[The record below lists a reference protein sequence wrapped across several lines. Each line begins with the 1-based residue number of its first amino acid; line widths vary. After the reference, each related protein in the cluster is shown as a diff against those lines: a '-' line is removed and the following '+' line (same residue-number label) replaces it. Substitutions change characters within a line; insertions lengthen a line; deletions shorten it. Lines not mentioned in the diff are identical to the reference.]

1 MSFSDGKGV
10 KFSFIGTA
18 KNGRINLSNFDKLKE
33 EKDKD
38 SLEETND
45 IAFSCNVDGSF
56 TTSNDD
62 ISLPNSPLHIIQK
75 NFPDFLDK
83 EKDVITRCLFRD
95 IYKFKVKDLLN
106 LNVLTFTDTPIC
118 DSGISMLFL
127 YKEYLLRKFNR
138 NEKENPH
145 GPAISLFYKLLE
157 DMNLDKTENKSKK
170 KDYEV
175 ALSKKEIKD
184 FILNDNVF
192 RKVNYEVVLFNFI
205 NDKAENLLQNTTSK
219 EMNTEIDNDII
230 KTFLHYCFNNNFQ
243 EGKKLLYRIFKDGG
257 DVIEH
262 IEDSIKKIREALS
275 LSIKVRVTNIMLIHR
290 YSSN

>member
-83 EKDVITRCLFRD
+83 ADC
-95 IYKFKVKDLLN
+95 
-106 LNVLTFTDTPIC
+106 
-118 DSGISMLFL
+118 
-127 YKEYLLRKFNR
+127 
-138 NEKENPH
+138 
-145 GPAISLFYKLLE
+145 
-157 DMNLDKTENKSKK
+157 
-170 KDYEV
+170 
-175 ALSKKEIKD
+175 
-184 FILNDNVF
+184 
-192 RKVNYEVVLFNFI
+192 
-205 NDKAENLLQNTTSK
+205 
-219 EMNTEIDNDII
+219 
-230 KTFLHYCFNNNFQ
+230 
-243 EGKKLLYRIFKDGG
+243 
-257 DVIEH
+257 
-262 IEDSIKKIREALS
+262 KI
-275 LSIKVRVTNIMLIHR
+275 
-290 YSSN
+290 

>member
-1 MSFSDGKGV
+1 M
-10 KFSFIGTA
+10 
-18 KNGRINLSNFDKLKE
+18 
-33 EKDKD
+33 
-38 SLEETND
+38 
-45 IAFSCNVDGSF
+45 
-56 TTSNDD
+56 
-62 ISLPNSPLHIIQK
+62 
-75 NFPDFLDK
+75 
-83 EKDVITRCLFRD
+83 
-95 IYKFKVKDLLN
+95 KDLLN